1 MIGIEGFEI
10 FFLGKNPERPQN
22 RYAWAEIR
30 EN

>member
-10 FFLGKNPERPQN
+10 FLGKTPERPQN
-22 RYAWAEIR
+22 RNAWAEIR